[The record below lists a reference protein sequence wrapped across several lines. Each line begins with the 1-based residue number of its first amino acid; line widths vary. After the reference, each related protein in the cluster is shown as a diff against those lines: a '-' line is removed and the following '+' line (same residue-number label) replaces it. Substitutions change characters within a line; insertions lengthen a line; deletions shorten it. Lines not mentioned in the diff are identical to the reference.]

1 LGVTLRKNFGSGFPL
16 QSFYLKKNKKD
27 FHCNPLRNFMYRQLA
42 SCPFP
47 KKTFANCCKK
57 TTFAQTTQSVKM
69 HCSASLRNNYT
80 MKNTLIA
87 PSVLAADFGNLQ
99 RDIEM
104 INNSEAD
111 WFHIDI
117 MDGVFVPNISYGM
130 PVLEAINRH
139 AKKTIDVHLMI
150 VDPDRYI
157 KTFAELG
164 ANILSVHYEA
174 CTHLHRTLQAI
185 KAEGMKAGVAINPH
199 TNIDLLEDV
208 INDIDLVCIMSVNP
222 GFGGQSFIENT
233 YAKIEKLKA
242 LITRKGASTIIEVD
256 GGVTN
261 KNAKQLVEAGADVLV
276 AGSFVFKAENPTETI
291 ADLKKLT
298 SF

>member
-1 LGVTLRKNFGSGFPL
+1 MTSK
-16 QSFYLKKNKKD
+16 
-27 FHCNPLRNFMYRQLA
+27 
-42 SCPFP
+42 
-47 KKTFANCCKK
+47 
-57 TTFAQTTQSVKM
+57 
-69 HCSASLRNNYT
+69 
-80 MKNTLIA
+80 LIA

-130 PVLEAINRH
+130 PVLQAIAQH

-157 KTFAELG
+157 KEFAALG
-164 ANILSVHYEA
+164 STNLTVHYEA

-185 KAEGMKAGVAINPH
+185 KAEGMKAGVALNPH
-199 TNIDLLEDV
+199 TNVDLLENV
-208 INDIDLVCIMSVNP
+208 INDIDLVCLMSVNP

-233 YAKIEKLKA
+233 YKKVKRLKEIIHA
-242 LITRKGASTIIEVD
+242 NNASTLIEVD

-261 KNAKQLVEAGADVLV
+261 KNAAQLVEAGADVLV
-276 AGSFVFKAENPTETI
+276 AGSFVFKAADPTQTI
-291 ADLKKLT
+291 QELKALVNK
-298 SF
+298 